1 MFFKKRNKSIFSIEY
16 YSNGDYNIC
25 LPKQNVSEI
34 DANHIGSFLHLL
46 MYNSPISADIIDKL
60 KSIKNSN
67 NKHIVDYILSSWATN
82 YLNDKHKPMID
93 PLLTFKQNVR

>member
-1 MFFKKRNKSIFSIEY
+1 
-16 YSNGDYNIC
+16 
-25 LPKQNVSEI
+25 
-34 DANHIGSFLHLL
+34 